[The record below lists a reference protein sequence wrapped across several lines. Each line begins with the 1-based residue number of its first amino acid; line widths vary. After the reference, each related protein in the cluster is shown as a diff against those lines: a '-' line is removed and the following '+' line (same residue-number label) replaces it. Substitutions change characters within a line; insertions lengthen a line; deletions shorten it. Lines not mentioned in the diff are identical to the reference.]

1 MRLEDERG
9 FLSDKFDDWSGEP
22 IPNGWN
28 SLDSKLSRQK
38 NRQRV
43 LLAAIPLVLLLS
55 FALFRPEFETAETSL
70 PESGKK
76 SLAANQIGEKNRAA
90 PPVPESALH
99 YASENTEKQ
108 ALASAPKASL
118 SPQPS
123 YASRNLSALAPTD
136 IPSRPSAPFTESEIE
151 NNPADPN
158 LASVQIGREPGDAAS
173 SAEPES
179 LIKSNETALLPLALK
194 LALLPEV
201 PLPAPPALIRFPEQN
216 NKTTSFW
223 LAKSFTIQAA
233 YAVSDIQLDHARSE
247 GWKYGVRNS
256 QFTQAGFVSAGLSL
270 EKPLGRGMALFYGL
284 DGGYWLRRME
294 LNTSARNAVYEIS
307 ENGNLSYSISPSA
320 VPKTEI
326 RTSRMAFARC
336 ELGIRK
342 AITRRTGVLAAGQF
356 WSRISSSA
364 TSDLHS
370 SSDFKTVSNSFAPGY
385 RLGFWMQTGN
395 STQAEFSFSSF
406 PEQLAPSTPGIGFN
420 TNALSLSLRQSF

>member
-28 SLDSKLSRQK
+28 SLDSKLGRQK
-38 NRQRV
+38 TRQRG
-43 LLAAIPLVLLLS
+43 LLAAVPLVMLLS
-55 FALFRPEFETAETSL
+55 FALFHSEFETAENSL
-70 PESGKK
+70 SESGKK
-76 SLAANQIGEKNRAA
+76 SFAPNQIGEKNRASL
-90 PPVPESALH
+90 PVPESAPH
-99 YASENTEKQ
+99 YASENLEKQ
-108 ALASAPKASL
+108 ALALAPKASPSL
-118 SPQPS
+118 QPS
-123 YASRNLSALAPTD
+123 YDSHNHTVLAPSD
-136 IPSRPSAPFTESEIE
+136 IPSRPSAPFTESGIE
-151 NNPADPN
+151 NHPADPT
-158 LASVQIGREPGDAAS
+158 LASAPIGPEPGEAPLSVEA
-173 SAEPES
+173 ES

-201 PLPAPPALIRFPEQN
+201 SLPAPPALVRFPEQN

-294 LNTSARNAVYEIS
+294 LNTSARNAGYEIS

-320 VPKTEI
+320 VPQTEI
-326 RTSRMAFARC
+326 RTSQMVFARC

-342 AITRRTGVLAAGQF
+342 AITRRTGVLASGQF
-356 WSRISSSA
+356 WSRIAGSA
-364 TSDLHS
+364 SSDLHS

>member
-1 MRLEDERG
+1 MRQEDERG

-38 NRQRV
+38 TRQRV
-43 LLAAIPLVLLLS
+43 LLAAVPLVLLLS
-55 FALFRPEFETAETSL
+55 FALFRPEFETAVTSL
-70 PESGKK
+70 PQSGKK
-76 SLAANQIGEKNRAA
+76 SFAANQISEKKRAA
-90 PPVPESALH
+90 PPEPESTPH
-99 YASENTEKQ
+99 DVTENSEKQ
-108 ALASAPKASL
+108 SLASAPKG
-118 SPQPS
+118 SPSRQPS
-123 YASRNLSALAPTD
+123 FASYNLPALPPTD
-136 IPSRPSAPFTESEIE
+136 IPSRPSAPFTESGIE
-151 NNPADPN
+151 NHPADPT
-158 LASVQIGREPGDAAS
+158 LASAPIGPEPGEAPLSVEA
-173 SAEPES
+173 ES

-201 PLPAPPALIRFPEQN
+201 SLPAPPALVRFPEQN
-216 NKTTSFW
+216 NKSTSFW
-223 LAKSFTIQAA
+223 LAKSITIQAA

-294 LNTSARNAVYEIS
+294 LNTSARNAGYEIS
-307 ENGNLSYSISPSA
+307 ENGNLSFSVSPSA
-320 VPKTEI
+320 VPQIEI
-326 RTSRMAFARC
+326 RTSRMVFARC

-342 AITRRTGVLAAGQF
+342 TITRRTGVFASGQF
-356 WSRISSSA
+356 WSRVAVSA
-364 TSDLHS
+364 SSDLHS
-370 SSDFKTVSNSFAPGY
+370 SSDFKTTSNSFAPGY

-395 STQAEFSFSSF
+395 STQVEFSFSSF

-420 TNALSLSLRQSF
+420 TNALSMSLRQSF